1 MRRSVIRLLRGVLL
15 TLALCGSALASTAW
29 AGGTAAAQANQAT
42 DPIAVVKAFNAA
54 INRNDINA
62 ARALLDPAFR
72 KLVGPDSANA
82 QEQNREQFPPVP
94 LPHVDEAN
102 AHQIDANTAEMD
114 VTLSGGALPPLPHPF
129 SLHVT
134 YTVKNGLIIQILDR
148 LSPQTVQDLAALA
161 PPAGAP
167 ARMPNTGEGDPNAVI
182 VLLTLGLLCALAGAM
197 VRRATLHQP

>member
-1 MRRSVIRLLRGVLL
+1 MKRRSHVSMVGLALAMVLL
-15 TLALCGSALASTAW
+15 ACMAVA
-29 AGGTAAAQANQAT
+29 GTAAAQTNQAT
-42 DPIAVVKAFNAA
+42 DPVAVVKAFNAA

-82 QEQNREQFPPVP
+82 QEQNRDQFP
-94 LPHVDEAN
+94 
-102 AHQIDANTAEMD
+102 
-114 VTLSGGALPPLPHPF
+114 PF

-167 ARMPNTGEGDPNAVI
+167 AQLPKTGESGSNAAV
-182 VLLTLGLLCALAGAM
+182 VLLALSLLCALAGAL
-197 VRRATLHQP
+197 VRRAALHHW

>member
-1 MRRSVIRLLRGVLL
+1 MNSNLYAAGTIKRCSRV
-15 TLALCGSALASTAW
+15 ALAPVLMFIVLIAV
-29 AGGTAAAQANQAT
+29 APTAAAQTGQAS
-42 DPIAVVKAFNAA
+42 DPVAVVKAFNAA
-54 INRNDINA
+54 INRNDIDA

-82 QEQNREQFPPVP
+82 QEQNRDQFPPVP

-102 AHQIDANTAEMD
+102 AHQIDATTAEMD

-148 LSPQTVQDLAALA
+148 LSPQTAQDLAALA
-161 PPAGAP
+161 SPPAQLP
-167 ARMPNTGEGDPNAVI
+167 KTGEGDSHTVSWLIALGI
-182 VLLTLGLLCALAGAM
+182 VCALAGAL
-197 VRRATLHQP
+197 VRRSWLLHR

>member
-1 MRRSVIRLLRGVLL
+1 
-15 TLALCGSALASTAW
+15 
-29 AGGTAAAQANQAT
+29 
-42 DPIAVVKAFNAA
+42 
-54 INRNDINA
+54 
-62 ARALLDPAFR
+62 
-72 KLVGPDSANA
+72 
-82 QEQNREQFPPVP
+82 VP

-167 ARMPNTGEGDPNAVI
+167 AQLPKTGESGSNAAV
-182 VLLTLGLLCALAGAM
+182 VLLALSLLCALAGAL
-197 VRRATLHQP
+197 VRRAALHHW